1 MSVPNPMVSI
11 VCLPF
16 IIVEMKVQKINVV
29 FLVLCNFSNSDSLTV
44 SLAWQWADKL
54 YINPTQYWCCADKT
68 SQNFTSCCDNE
79 GMNIFGRL
87 KKKKLF
93 SIQLSTQPP
102 LPSNSRWNQT
112 LISFAINS
120 VSCNHLPL
128 LHHYWS
134 DEWHHVA
141 ARDSVFLSIESLLS
155 IDAGIFT
162 LATWRTIAR
171 CGMDSRLTTSERSS
185 VWVSTGDPSKR
196 VTINY
201 TSAPACINDG
211 VAHR

>member
-1 MSVPNPMVSI
+1 MVSI

-16 IIVEMKVQKINVV
+16 IIVEMKVQKMNAV

-87 KKKKLF
+87 KKFIQHSTVNTIF
-93 SIQLSTQPP
+93 SP
-102 LPSNSRWNQT
+102 NSRWNQT

-134 DEWHHVA
+134 DKWHHVT
-141 ARDSVFLSIESLLS
+141 ARDSVFLSIKTGTLKLLTCTRAS
-155 IDAGIFT
+155 
-162 LATWRTIAR
+162 
-171 CGMDSRLTTSERSS
+171 SRWPLGEQ
-185 VWVSTGDPSKR
+185 
-196 VTINY
+196 
-201 TSAPACINDG
+201 
-211 VAHR
+211 